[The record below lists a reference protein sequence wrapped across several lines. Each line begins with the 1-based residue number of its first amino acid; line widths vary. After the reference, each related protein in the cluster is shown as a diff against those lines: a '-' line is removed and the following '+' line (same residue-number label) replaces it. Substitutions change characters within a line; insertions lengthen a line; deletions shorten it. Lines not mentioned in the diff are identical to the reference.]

1 MRKKKI
7 TVIALF
13 ALLSLLLVACTEK
26 TDQSE
31 TSEKATESIPE
42 FAISVCGVSISNN
55 EMKDCELFTAVSES
69 VNSEGTK
76 KTAEY
81 KGYKLTDVFKAC
93 GIEDIPKAIE
103 VTATDGYSF
112 KYEGDLSD
120 ATCLVALQK
129 DGETF
134 KEGPWFA
141 PCSSDTTGDY
151 LKNLKSIESADKN
164 QDKEG
169 KEDKEETELTELAE
183 PDVSDKTDK
192 ITFTDYKF
200 KVNGKDVANA
210 DLEGLKIFKAVVT
223 VQNSKGKI
231 SEQTYSGYV
240 LKDVLDRLG
249 LADAKNV
256 KAIASDGYE
265 SEISPEDLESDITLI
280 AIEKDKATS
289 DDGSVW
295 LAPCAQ
301 TSSGKYVKGVVE
313 ITAN

>member
-1 MRKKKI
+1 MKI
-7 TVIALF
+7 KRITALVLTF
-13 ALLSLLLVACTEK
+13 ILSLLLVACDDGKSKEVV
-26 TDQSE
+26 
-31 TSEKATESIPE
+31 PE
-42 FAISVCGVSISNN
+42 FAINICGVSIGNS
-55 EMKDCELFTAVSES
+55 EMEKYELHTAVSES

-81 KGYKLTDVFKAC
+81 KGYKLSDVFKEC
-93 GIEDIPKAIE
+93 GINDIPKAIE

-112 KYEGDLSD
+112 TYEGDLSD
-120 ATCLVALQK
+120 ATCLIAMLK
-129 DGETF
+129 DGEPF

-151 LKNLKSIESADKN
+151 LKNLKSIGLTDKN
-164 QDKEG
+164 QDKED
-169 KEDKEETELTELAE
+169 KEDKEESELTELAE
-183 PDVSDKTDK
+183 PDVSDKTGK

-200 KVNGKDVANA
+200 KINGKDVTNA
-210 DLEGLKIFKAVVT
+210 DLDGLNIYKAIVT

-249 LADAKNV
+249 LAGAKSV
-256 KAIASDGYE
+256 KVIASDGYE
-265 SEISPEDLESDITLI
+265 SEIDSEDLESDITLI

-301 TSSGKYVKGVVE
+301 TSSGKYIKGVFE
-313 ITAN
+313 IVTK